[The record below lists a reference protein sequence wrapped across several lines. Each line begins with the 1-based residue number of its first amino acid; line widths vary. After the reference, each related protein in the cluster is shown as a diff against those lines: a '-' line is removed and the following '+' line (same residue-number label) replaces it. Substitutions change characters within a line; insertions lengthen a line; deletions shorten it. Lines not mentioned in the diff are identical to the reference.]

1 MKNVPKLRFKEFT
14 DEWEE
19 KKLNNILKIG
29 NGKDY
34 KNLGKGSI
42 PVYGTGGIIEKINT
56 YLYDGETIFIGRKGT
71 INKPVYFN
79 GKFWTVDT
87 LFYTYDFKNNCVK
100 FIYYVFNNIEWLSYN
115 EATGVPSLSKTT
127 ILKIKKFFPFLQEQ
141 QKIADF
147 LSGVDTKISLTEEK
161 LENLKIYKKGIMQKI
176 FSQEIRFKGKNGNDY
191 PEWEEKKLGDLL
203 ENIIDNRGKTP
214 PNIDDNSLVPLLE
227 INSIGNKNIKYKK
240 VTKYVSEE
248 TYNTWFRNHIIE
260 NDILFSTVGATA
272 LCSIYKNEEKAVIAQ
287 NLVGLRFKKD
297 NVSDYMYYVI
307 TETKNN
313 LKFKSIEMIAVQ
325 PSIKVSQM
333 INLKF
338 NVSISLEEQQ
348 KIADFLSSI
357 DNKIEKTE
365 NKLNELKEFKKG
377 LLQKMFV

>member
-127 ILKIKKFFPFLQEQ
+127 ILKIKKFFPCLQEQ

-176 FSQEIRFKGKNGNDY
+176 FSQEIRFKDKNGNDY
-191 PEWEEKKLGDLL
+191 PEWEEKKLGEIIKSKTSTITQNDL
-203 ENIIDNRGKTP
+203 ENNEG
-214 PNIDDNSLVPLLE
+214 NYLVYGATGILKKINFYIMESRYIGIVKDGAGVGRTFLCKKKSSILATMNYLE
-227 INSIGNKNIKYKK
+227 ILSNDKLEFCYYLLNTIDF
-240 VTKYVSEE
+240 TKYIVGSSIP
-248 TYNTWFRNHIIE
+248 HIYFK
-260 NDILFSTVGATA
+260 D
-272 LCSIYKNEEKAVIAQ
+272 YKEEK
-287 NLVGLRFKKD
+287 
-297 NVSDYMYYVI
+297 
-307 TETKNN
+307 
-313 LKFKSIEMIAVQ
+313 
-325 PSIKVSQM
+325 IK
-333 INLKF
+333 IC
-338 NVSISLEEQQ
+338 ILEEQQ